1 MKTGSGNFTLS
12 RWEMGL
18 SGGRTLKGAGTWLV
32 AMGIATLLL
41 GFFALTMSL
50 ITTLVSVFFIGG
62 LLILASI
69 FQGVYAVSSER
80 WPRFFLHVALT
91 ILYLMAG
98 LFLVLNPLVGAVS
111 LSILIAYFF
120 VVSGGFRFA
129 LALSE
134 RMEGWVWGLVSGLV
148 TLALGIYVLLNLETV
163 GLFLLGI
170 LFAVDL
176 IFLGSYL
183 LTSGLAVKRLREAT
197 PAVKP

>member
-1 MKTGSGNFTLS
+1 MKTGFDNFTLS

-18 SGGRTLKGAGTWLV
+18 SGERNLKGASTWLI

-41 GFFALTMSL
+41 GFFALMMSL
-50 ITTLVSVFFIGG
+50 VTTLVSVFFIGG
-62 LLILASI
+62 LLILAAI

-80 WPRFFLHVALT
+80 WPRFFLHMALA

-129 LALSE
+129 LALTE
-134 RMEGWVWGLVSGLV
+134 RMEGWVWGLVSGLI
-148 TLALGIYVLLNLETV
+148 TLALGAYVLLNLEAI
-163 GLFLLGI
+163 GLYLLGV

-183 LTSGLAVKRLREAT
+183 LTSGLAVKRLRRTIPSSA
-197 PAVKP
+197 P